1 MKFYENLKY
10 LRKKDEL
17 TQEELA
23 ERLNVSRQTVE
34 EWEKGEIL
42 PNIKRVKEIAHMFS
56 VSLDSLI
63 GDIKYINK
71 YKNKKKMSD
80 IKWYIFGI
88 LFLEL
93 MLGTSVYRFISQILK
108 NQETTIVITIIMFI
122 IMLGGFIISVKSYLK
137 GNNREILNMENNPKA
152 KWERIKIVIKEF
164 AKSLIS
170 WCVISI
176 VMKLELLPIGI
187 EVFLAE
193 TMRMIIIGTVF
204 DIAFALVKYVKLE
217 KEVIELNN
225 KN

>member
-1 MKFYENLKY
+1 MKFNENLKY

-34 EWEKGEIL
+34 EWERGEIL
-42 PNIKRVKEIAHMFS
+42 PNIEKVKEIAHMFS

-63 GDIKYINK
+63 GDIKCKNQ

-93 MLGTSVYRFISQILK
+93 MLGTSVYRFIYQIFQ
-108 NQETTIVITIIMFI
+108 NQEITIGITIIM
-122 IMLGGFIISVKSYLK
+122 LGIFIISVKSYLK

-152 KWERIKIVIKEF
+152 KWERIRIVIKEF
-164 AKSLIS
+164 VKALIS

-176 VMKLELLPIGI
+176 VMKLELLPMGT

-193 TMRMIIIGTVF
+193 TTRMIIIGIILETVF
-204 DIAFALVKYVKLE
+204 VLAKYIKLE
-217 KEVIELNN
+217 KEVIELN
-225 KN
+225 K

>member
-1 MKFYENLKY
+1 MKFNENLKY

-17 TQEELA
+17 TQEDLA
-23 ERLNVSRQTVE
+23 ERLNVSRHIVE

-42 PNIKRVKEIAHMFS
+42 PNIKMAKEIAHMFS

-63 GDIKYINK
+63 GDIKYRNQ

-80 IKWYIFGI
+80 IKWYVFGI

-152 KWERIKIVIKEF
+152 KWERIRIVIKEF
-164 AKSLIS
+164 VKALIS

-176 VMKLELLPIGI
+176 VMKLELLPMGT

-193 TMRMIIIGTVF
+193 TTRIIIRGIILETVF
-204 DIAFALVKYVKLE
+204 VLAKYIKLE
-217 KEVIELNN
+217 KEVIELN
-225 KN
+225 K